1 MVDNL
6 SPESPED
13 VSALSFEA
21 AFLRLEET
29 AQTLEAG
36 NLTLEEATRLYEDGM
51 KLAHHCNVLI
61 SATQLKISQ
70 LRKTYDAQEPV
81 EEAEEDTVA

>member
-6 SPESPED
+6 SLESPED

-36 NLTLEEATRLYEDGM
+36 NLTLEDATRLYEEGM
-51 KLAHHCNVLI
+51 KLAHRCNQLI
-61 SATQLKISQ
+61 STTQLKIGQ
-70 LRKTYDAQEPV
+70 LREKYDSHAPV